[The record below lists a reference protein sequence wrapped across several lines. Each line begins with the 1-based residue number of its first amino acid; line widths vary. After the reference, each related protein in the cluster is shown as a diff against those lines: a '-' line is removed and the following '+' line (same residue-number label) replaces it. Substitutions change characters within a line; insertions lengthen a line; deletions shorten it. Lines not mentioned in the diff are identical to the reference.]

1 MGESPKQN
9 GPRGRALAICTAAAL
24 GGGALAAAIS
34 GAQGPGDYQPSTTTT
49 TTTTT
54 VTSGTLPA
62 PNAEVDIRVKLK
74 GTKGKQQ
81 IKGSV
86 IVEVKATTS
95 EGKRALRQNSG
106 ELFVSSFGKLALKV
120 EPGEAK
126 GKRCKNKPKGSDRRF
141 KLGNDFATI
150 TDGGKTK
157 LRLSIPNKART
168 LVENRAICNDTK
180 AKAKVR
186 VRARDGRGNQAKKDR
201 VIKMIPRSR

>member
-1 MGESPKQN
+1 MGDRRMTLK
-9 GPRGRALAICTAAAL
+9 GRRGVLAVCTAAAL
-24 GGGALAAAIS
+24 GGGVLAASITS
-34 GAQGPGDYQPSTTTT
+34 AQGPGDYQPSTTTT
-49 TTTTT
+49 TTT

-62 PNAEVDIRVKLK
+62 PSAEVDIRVKLK
-74 GTKGKQQ
+74 GTKGKQK

-86 IVEVKATTS
+86 IIEVKATTS
-95 EGKRALRQNSG
+95 EGRRALRQNSG

-120 EPGEAK
+120 EPGEAR
-126 GKRCKNKPKGSDRRF
+126 GKRCRNKPKGSDRRF

-157 LRLSIPNKART
+157 LRLSIPDKART

-186 VRARDGRGNQAKKDR
+186 VRARDGLGNQSKKDR

>member
-9 GPRGRALAICTAAAL
+9 GPRGRALAISTAAAL

-49 TTTTT
+49 TTT
-54 VTSGTLPA
+54 VTSGNLPA
-62 PNAEVDIRVKLK
+62 PDAEVDIRVRLK
-74 GTKGKQQ
+74 GTKGKQE

-95 EGKRALRQNSG
+95 EGKRALRQGSG
-106 ELFVSSFGKLALKV
+106 ELFVSSYGRLALKV
-120 EPGEAK
+120 EPGEAR

-157 LRLSIPNKART
+157 LRLSIPGKART

-186 VRARDGRGNQAKKDR
+186 VRARDGQGNQAKKDR